1 MIAGQILF
9 STDSFVSKKGKH
21 FGSMQELEQLRFAG
35 RVWEAICGFLFSQQG
50 RGAERESAPADSAV
64 QTVAQRDS
72 IKPKSPRRKRGLF
85 ACRAGRH
92 AQGIN
97 LIPCFSFRY
106 ILFFTFRTVLR
117 MRTSVAASASVL
129 VPLFD

>member
-1 MIAGQILF
+1 MIAWQILF
-9 STDSFVSKKGKH
+9 STDSFVFIKGKT

-64 QTVAQRDS
+64 QTIAQRDS

-85 ACRAGRH
+85 ACWSSRH
-92 AQGIN
+92 AETKVIVELETPQSGALNVSIK
-97 LIPCFSFRY
+97 PTRSYSSCSKKYF
-106 ILFFTFRTVLR
+106 
-117 MRTSVAASASVL
+117 
-129 VPLFD
+129 